1 MHVASRACPFRSSG
15 NDPINLVPS
24 VSLFSFSWRE
34 SGQYDP
40 GNEVAILLK
49 SMYTRLCNIRIIK
62 LHVRCA
68 RVD

>member
-24 VSLFSFSWRE
+24 VSLFSVSWRE

-40 GNEVAILLK
+40 GNEAAILLK
-49 SMYTRLCNIRIIK
+49 SIIRGY
-62 LHVRCA
+62 A
-68 RVD
+68 TFAS

>member
-24 VSLFSFSWRE
+24 VSLFSVSWRE

-40 GNEVAILLK
+40 GYEVASLLK
-49 SMYTRLCNIRIIK
+49 SMYTRLCNIHIMK
-62 LHVRCA
+62 LHVRYA

>member
-15 NDPINLVPS
+15 NDHINLVPS
-24 VSLFSFSWRE
+24 VSLFSVPWRE
-34 SGQYDP
+34 SEQYDP

-49 SMYTRLCNIRIIK
+49 SMYTRLCNLRIMK
-62 LHVRCA
+62 LHARYA

>member
-49 SMYTRLCNIRIIK
+49 SMYTNTAAKRTAHEHKI
-62 LHVRCA
+62 
-68 RVD
+68 

>member
-1 MHVASRACPFRSSG
+1 MHVASRACPSRSSG
-15 NDPINLVPS
+15 KDPINLVPS
-24 VSLFSFSWRE
+24 VSLFSVSRRE

-49 SMYTRLCNIRIIK
+49 SVYTRPCNIRIIK
-62 LHVRCA
+62 LHLRYA